1 PVTIDIYTDAGK
13 PMRKEVFVNQRTQNF
28 EFDVPSEPK
37 LVNFNADRTLLAEI
51 TENKTDANYIHQYYN
66 APTFMDRYEALQ
78 ELAASDNAA
87 ASSVFKDALK
97 DKFYG
102 LRSFALYQVDMEE
115 AGMAEQMKKVVEND
129 PKAEVRSAALDRLI
143 ELGDPSYG
151 DFFEKIANNDPA
163 ASVKSSALLG
173 VASLY
178 VTRGDIQALEF
189 FQNNWKDFDFYDAIN
204 FFDLYAEL
212 AKQGSPTDMVNSAND
227 LKEVAMTAN
236 SLWQRFGATK
246 AINTLH
252 ATLAEKE
259 GEASGE
265 EATQFTTADDQILTI
280 IKEIKAAE
288 KDPQL
293 QQIYMQLP
301 QP

>member
-1 PVTIDIYTDAGK
+1 
-13 PMRKEVFVNQRTQNF
+13 
-28 EFDVPSEPK
+28 K

-78 ELAASDNAA
+78 ELAASDNAG
-87 ASSVFKDALK
+87 ASGVFKDALT

-102 LRSFALYQVDMEE
+102 LRSFALYQIDMEE
-115 AGMAEQMKKVVEND
+115 EGMEEQMKKVVEND

-143 ELGDPSYG
+143 ELGDEKNG
-151 DFFEKIANNDPA
+151 DFFEKVANNDPA
-163 ASVKSSALLG
+163 KSVKSSALLG

-178 VTRGDIQALEF
+178 VNRGDVQALEF
-189 FQNNWKDFDFYDAIN
+189 FNENWEDFDFYDAIN

-212 AKQGSPTDMVNSAND
+212 ASQGKPTEMVDIAND
-227 LKEVAMTAN
+227 LKKISMSAE

-252 ATLAEKE
+252 ATLAAKE
-259 GEASGE
+259 NEASGE